1 MKKIKS
7 WIKRLSS
14 KKNNET
20 FVENPF
26 LNAKRAWN
34 VHTAGLMKSVQAWQL
49 VGLSSLLVALAAVGG
64 LISIGSQSKFIPL
77 VFQQDASGHTLSV
90 TRADRV
96 GQANIDDY
104 RTTAALFIESIR
116 MVTMDVALQKKA
128 VFQVYS
134 YLNQNDAALAKVQ
147 DFYSDKQRSN
157 PFERAMQELVSIEI
171 HSVLQESD
179 ETWQVDWLETVR
191 NRDGTLK
198 EKPYLMKAMVTLYQE
213 NEFNDVSNESIL
225 KNPHLIY
232 VRDFN
237 WSYELKHGEH
247 S

>member
-1 MKKIKS
+1 MKKIKQ
-7 WIKRLSS
+7 WAKNPRFET
-14 KKNNET
+14 KKEALT
-20 FVENPF
+20 DNPY
-26 LNAKRAWN
+26 LNSKRAWN
-34 VHTAGLMKSVQAWQL
+34 VHTAGLMKSVQVWQL
-49 VGLSSLLVALAAVGG
+49 LGLSSLLVALAAVGG

-77 VFQQDASGHTLSV
+77 VFQQDASGNTLSV

-104 RTTAALFIESIR
+104 RAAAAHFIENIR
-116 MVTMDVALQKKA
+116 MVSVDVDLQKKA

-147 DFYSDKQRSN
+147 DFYSDKQHSN
-157 PFERAMQELVSIEI
+157 PFERAGHEIVSIEI
-171 HSVLQESD
+171 RSVLQESD
-179 ETWQVDWLETVR
+179 ETWQVDWVETVR

-198 EKPYLMKAMVTLYQE
+198 EKPYMMKAMITMYQD
-213 NEFNDVSNESIL
+213 NELNDVSSESIL

-237 WSYELKHGEH
+237 LSYELKHGENA
-247 S
+247 